1 MESFRTGQPAPSTEM
16 YSFAGH
22 TEDNSSC
29 QPNEEERKIPLV
41 VGENFPPFKFARSV
55 RAIFFQMFDRYFST

>member
-1 MESFRTGQPAPSTEM
+1 METFRTGQPAPSTEM

-22 TEDNSSC
+22 KEGNSSC

-41 VGENFPPFKFARSV
+41 AGEIFRLADTMIMMHIGIPNPP
-55 RAIFFQMFDRYFST
+55 

>member
-1 MESFRTGQPAPSTEM
+1 METFRTGQPAPSTEM

-22 TEDNSSC
+22 KEGNSSC

-41 VGENFPPFKFARSV
+41 AGENFPPCRHYDNDA
-55 RAIFFQMFDRYFST
+55 YWNT